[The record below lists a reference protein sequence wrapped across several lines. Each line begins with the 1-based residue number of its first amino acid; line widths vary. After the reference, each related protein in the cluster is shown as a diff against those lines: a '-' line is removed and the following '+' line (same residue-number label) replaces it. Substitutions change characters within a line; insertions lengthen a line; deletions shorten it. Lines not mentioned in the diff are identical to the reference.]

1 MKMTKKISFT
11 SALILLLSGC
21 SNQIRDDNLILD
33 YDWKPDV
40 YNLVLVEVADAD
52 NFQFWVRRAPEY
64 AEGSPHHKACV
75 EVAEPTEPNR
85 FYIANLN
92 TYGLTE
98 VKSCEGDYLA
108 VSNLVAPIKSRAFG
122 GTQWQNVY
130 GVSTSLLDNS
140 NLLLKFESLFPVNE
154 YQLTSEGR
162 TTLFA
167 IIEELQKWSLES
179 LTIYGVADSSGTYK
193 HNRILAD
200 NRARV
205 TREFLIEEGLRN
217 VPIYVR
223 GSVEN
228 GLSTPEQRVTQRR
241 FMIEVKLKKYEK

>member
-1 MKMTKKISFT
+1 MKMTNKICLP
-11 SALILLLSGC
+11 SALLLLLGGC
-21 SNQIRDDNLILD
+21 SNQIRDDNLVLD

-40 YNLVLVEVADAD
+40 YNLVMVEVADAD
-52 NFQFWVRRAPEY
+52 NFKFWVRRAPEY
-64 AEGSPHHKACV
+64 AEGSAHNKACV

-98 VKSCEGDYLA
+98 VKNCEGDYTA
-108 VSNLVAPIKSRAFG
+108 ASNIVAPSKSRGFG
-122 GTQWQNVY
+122 GDEWHEVH

-140 NLLLKFESLFPVNE
+140 NLLLKFESLFLVNE
-154 YQLTSEGR
+154 YELTRQGR

-167 IIEELQKWSLES
+167 TVDELQKWPLES
-179 LTIYGVADSSGTYK
+179 LTVYGVADSSGSYAK
-193 HNRILAD
+193 NRDLAD
-200 NRARV
+200 KRARV
-205 TREFLIEEGLRN
+205 TRDFLIEEGLRN
-217 VPIYVR
+217 VPIYLR

-228 GLSTPEQRVTQRR
+228 GLTTSEQRVTQRR

>member
-1 MKMTKKISFT
+1 MKMTKSISLT
-11 SALILLLSGC
+11 STLLVVLSGC

-40 YNLVLVEVADAD
+40 YNLVMVEVADAD
-52 NFQFWVRRAPEY
+52 NVQFWVRRAPEY

-85 FYIANLN
+85 FFIANLN

-98 VKSCEGDYLA
+98 VKSCEGDFSA
-108 VSNLVAPIKSRAFG
+108 ASNLVSPKDSRAFG
-122 GTQWQNVY
+122 GDEWQNVY
-130 GVSTSLLDNS
+130 GVSTSVLDNS

-154 YQLTSEGR
+154 YQLTNEGR
-162 TTLFA
+162 ATLFA
-167 IIEELQKWSLES
+167 TIEELQKWPVES
-179 LTIYGVADSSGTYK
+179 LTVYGVADSSGDYET
-193 HNRILAD
+193 NRFLAD
-200 NRARV
+200 KRSKV
-205 TREFLIEEGLRN
+205 TRDFLIEEGLRN
-217 VPIYVR
+217 VPIYIR

-228 GLSTPEQRVTQRR
+228 GLSTPKQRVTQRR

>member
-1 MKMTKKISFT
+1 MNKNICLT
-11 SALILLLSGC
+11 SALLLLLGGC
-21 SNQIRDDNLILD
+21 SNQIRDDNLVLD

-52 NFQFWVRRAPEY
+52 NFQLWVRRAPEY
-64 AEGSPHHKACV
+64 TEGSAHHKACV

-98 VKSCEGDYLA
+98 VKSCEGDYTA
-108 VSNLVAPIKSRAFG
+108 ANNIVAPNQNRGFG
-122 GTQWQNVY
+122 GDEWRDVY

-154 YQLTSEGR
+154 YKLTREGR
-162 TTLFA
+162 STLLST
-167 IIEELQKWSLES
+167 IEELQKWPLDS
-179 LTIYGVADSSGTYK
+179 LTVYGVADSSGTYAN
-193 HNRILAD
+193 NRELAD
-200 NRARV
+200 KRARV
-205 TREFLIEEGLRN
+205 TRDFLIEEGLRN
-217 VPIYVR
+217 VPIQVR

-228 GLSTPEQRVTQRR
+228 GLSTSEQRVTQRR